1 MEIKSNFL
9 CSRGVAL
16 AFAMLLGGSPGAM
29 LYANDS
35 VEESLVVA
43 QSGRTIKGLVTDANG
58 EPLIGCNVVVVGA
71 NAGVITDFDGHFT
84 LNVPADAKQLKVS
97 YIGYVDQIVNLSE
110 RSDFKIVLKEDNNAL
125 EEVVVVG
132 YGTQK
137 KATLTGAVE
146 QVTSKALESR
156 AITNVGAALQG
167 QTPGLTV
174 TRSSSRPGNEGLN
187 FQIRGATSVNGGSPL
202 IIVDGVPAINGTS
215 FQNLN
220 TDDIES
226 ISVLKDGAASIY
238 GAKAA
243 NGVILVTT
251 KRGKGKA
258 TVDYNFNMRFTT
270 NGIMDF
276 SPSMQEYA
284 SMWIEANKEMD
295 SKYWWNWGEETIR
308 KMQSGYEGIYHT
320 TDATW
325 GDLFIGNANRLDEL
339 FARRYSYQ
347 HNLSVSGSTDKSDY
361 RISLAYADNQAN
373 LATAYDGQKQIN
385 LRLNYGVR
393 LTDWFKLETSAS
405 MIKTDTETPSAGID
419 HYMYSFDPPF
429 FPAKNPYGQWYSNF
443 GKAGNRNSVA
453 STADGGREE
462 RTNLTTRVD
471 VKALVDIWKGI
482 SFEGMASFQNEEWRR
497 DRYITPVTVYDWF
510 GNPINILANTQQTF
524 DESDNVLTLKDTHNP
539 GYLAEANNMLYQY
552 YSALLKYNYTFA
564 NVHNVSAMA
573 GINAE
578 KWMQKKLAAGREN
591 LEDSGVY
598 DLNLANGKSHNGGG
612 KTQNGTY
619 SYIMKLNYNYAE
631 KYLIELMGR
640 RDGNSKFATGH
651 KFKNFASA
659 SVGWVFTAEEF
670 VNPITSVL
678 NFGKLRASYGNS
690 GNDVGL
696 GDFDYLSLVNNGIYA
711 FGSPAV
717 SQVVASSLA
726 NGGLVSLD
734 RSWERVQQ
742 WNFGVDLNFLDNR
755 LTTSFD
761 YFIKDNI
768 GMLVNV
774 SYPGVL
780 GGTAPKTNNGRLQTK
795 GWELTVSWRDQIKD
809 FSYYAN
815 FNIGDTRNKLRD
827 LEGADSYVAGHNK
840 TVNGYPLNSYFL
852 YRTDGFFKNQAEVD
866 RYYALYG
873 DKGVLVG
880 HDPNG
885 KDKLRP
891 GDVKRLDL
899 NGDYKIDA
907 TGSQDSDIQYL
918 GDSSPHFV
926 FGMNLGFTWKGID
939 VSAMFQGVGK
949 QYIMRNDYMA
959 YPFRTTY
966 TNQNATFLGKTW
978 TEENPGAEYPRLT
991 TNTVVSG
998 WNYENNDYVLQN
1010 SRYIRLKTLI
1020 IGYTLP
1026 QIWTRK
1032 VKLEKVR
1039 LYFSGNDLWEATSIR
1054 DGFDPEM
1061 GAASNSAGYP
1071 FARTW
1076 SFGLNVT
1083 L

>member
-1 MEIKSNFL
+1 
-9 CSRGVAL
+9 
-16 AFAMLLGGSPGAM
+16 
-29 LYANDS
+29 
-35 VEESLVVA
+35 
-43 QSGRTIKGLVTDANG
+43 
-58 EPLIGCNVVVVGA
+58 
-71 NAGVITDFDGHFT
+71 
-84 LNVPADAKQLKVS
+84 
-97 YIGYVDQIVNLSE
+97 
-110 RSDFKIVLKEDNNAL
+110 
-125 EEVVVVG
+125 
-132 YGTQK
+132 
-137 KATLTGAVE
+137 
-146 QVTSKALESR
+146 
-156 AITNVGAALQG
+156 
-167 QTPGLTV
+167 
-174 TRSSSRPGNEGLN
+174 
-187 FQIRGATSVNGGSPL
+187 
-202 IIVDGVPAINGTS
+202 
-215 FQNLN
+215 
-220 TDDIES
+220 
-226 ISVLKDGAASIY
+226 
-238 GAKAA
+238 
-243 NGVILVTT
+243 
-251 KRGKGKA
+251 
-258 TVDYNFNMRFTT
+258 
-270 NGIMDF
+270 
-276 SPSMQEYA
+276 
-284 SMWIEANKEMD
+284 
-295 SKYWWNWGEETIR
+295 
-308 KMQSGYEGIYHT
+308 
-320 TDATW
+320 
-325 GDLFIGNANRLDEL
+325 
-339 FARRYSYQ
+339 
-347 HNLSVSGSTDKSDY
+347 
-361 RISLAYADNQAN
+361 
-373 LATAYDGQKQIN
+373 
-385 LRLNYGVR
+385 
-393 LTDWFKLETSAS
+393 
-405 MIKTDTETPSAGID
+405 
-419 HYMYSFDPPF
+419 
-429 FPAKNPYGQWYSNF
+429 
-443 GKAGNRNSVA
+443 
-453 STADGGREE
+453 
-462 RTNLTTRVD
+462 
-471 VKALVDIWKGI
+471 
-482 SFEGMASFQNEEWRR
+482 
-497 DRYITPVTVYDWF
+497 
-510 GNPINILANTQQTF
+510 
-524 DESDNVLTLKDTHNP
+524 
-539 GYLAEANNMLYQY
+539 
-552 YSALLKYNYTFA
+552 
-564 NVHNVSAMA
+564 
-573 GINAE
+573 
-578 KWMQKKLAAGREN
+578 
-591 LEDSGVY
+591 
-598 DLNLANGKSHNGGG
+598 
-612 KTQNGTY
+612 
-619 SYIMKLNYNYAE
+619 MKLNYNYAE

-640 RDGNSKFATGH
+640 RDGNSKFAAGH

-678 NFGKLRASYGNS
+678 NFGKLRGSYGNS

-711 FGSPAV
+711 FGSPTV

-742 WNFGVDLNFLDNR
+742 WNFGADLNFLDNR

-795 GWELTVSWRDQIKD
+795 GWELTVGWRDQIRD

-827 LEGADSYVAGHNK
+827 LEGADSYVAGYNK

-852 YRTDGFFKNQAEVD
+852 YRTDGFFKDQAEVD

-926 FGMNLGFTWKGID
+926 FGMNLGFTWKGVD